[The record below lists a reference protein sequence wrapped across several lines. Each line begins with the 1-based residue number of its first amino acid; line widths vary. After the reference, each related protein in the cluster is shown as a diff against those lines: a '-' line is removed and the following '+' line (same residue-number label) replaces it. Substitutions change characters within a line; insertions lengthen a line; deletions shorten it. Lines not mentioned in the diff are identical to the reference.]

1 MMFSGKTP
9 DCLFAIYYRAP
20 RTMLPEERDAARIIL
35 AEMPFQ
41 SSDNLKAL
49 EAVAGGLM
57 VTPDEIRRFW
67 DCHAAFLRTMEAC
80 A

>member
-9 DCLFAIYYRAP
+9 GCLFAIYYRES
-20 RTMLPEERDAARIIL
+20 RTMLPEERCAAQIIL

-41 SSDNLKAL
+41 SADDLRAL
-49 EAVAGGLM
+49 EAVAGGSE
-57 VTPDEIRRFW
+57 VTSVEIRWFW
-67 DCHAAFLRTMEAC
+67 DRHAAFLQAMEAC